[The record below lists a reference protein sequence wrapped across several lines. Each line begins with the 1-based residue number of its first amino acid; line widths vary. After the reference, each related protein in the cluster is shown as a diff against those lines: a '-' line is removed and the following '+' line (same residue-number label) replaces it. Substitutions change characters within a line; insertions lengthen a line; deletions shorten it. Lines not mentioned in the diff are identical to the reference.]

1 MSADFSSFMN
11 RMKGM
16 AENVDLRRRCVAR
29 ALCWMLLAVSAS
41 VGAGTSLS
49 FNQDIRPIL
58 SENCFLCHGP
68 DEASRKAKLRLD
80 DPKSALANRG
90 GIRAIVPGK
99 PEQSELIRRIDADNL
114 EDRMPPKNSGRR
126 LKDAEK
132 AALKA
137 WIAAGAEYERHWSF
151 EPIARPAVPEIPG
164 GAVSVHPIDRFL
176 LVRLRERGLGFS
188 PEASRE
194 RWIRRVTFDLTGLP
208 PTLREVDA
216 FLSDSKPGSY
226 ERLIDRLLHRASYGE
241 RMASEWLDVARYSDT
256 YGYQVDRDRFV
267 WPWRDWV
274 VEAFNANLP
283 YDQFITWQLA
293 GDLLP
298 GAEEHQILATTF
310 CRLHP
315 QKVEGGSVPE
325 EFRVEYVADR
335 TQTAATAFMGL
346 TLECARC
353 HDHKYDPIQQTEYY
367 QLSSFFANIDE
378 AGLYSYFTDSV
389 PTPILVFDSAEK
401 KERLRQMREEELPAK
416 EQALAAAIEAAKS
429 CFQSW
434 LIQGR
439 MSWEP
444 LISGLAYFD
453 FEAMEEGKIPNRW
466 NPEKPASSPAAN
478 RQTAGKSGLGL
489 VLSGDDEVDLKT
501 GNFPRH
507 QPFSFSLWVKIPK
520 HFDRAVIFH
529 RSRAWTDAAS
539 RGYQFLLEEGKP
551 SFSLIHFWP
560 GNAIRIR
567 GRDPLPVRRF
577 VHLGVTYDGSSRAEG
592 LRLFVDGEAIEL
604 EMVKDQLTKNITGGG
619 HDNAAIGARFRD
631 KGFPGGVVDEFRI
644 FERTLSPAEMRHL
657 FDGQTLARL
666 LKTPAD
672 LLSPQEK
679 KALQAYYFATVD
691 AQVAAAREA
700 LKTFRSRMNKTED
713 GMREIMVMKES
724 RHPRVSYLLVRGAY
738 DARST
743 PVANETPKI
752 LPNFPQDWPRNRLG
766 LARWLTAP
774 NHPLTARVTVNRYWQ
789 MIFGRGLVKTPEDFG
804 SQGSP
809 PSHPQLLD
817 WLAADFMENGW
828 DVKRLLRQLV
838 TSTAYRQRSEA
849 NADLLRAD
857 PENIWLSRS
866 PKRRWPAEMI
876 RDNALA
882 VSGLLSTKIGGPPVK
897 PYEVAAAFKP
907 SKVDQGEGLYRRSLY
922 TYWKRT
928 APAPVMMA
936 LDASKRDVC
945 SVRRETTAT
954 PLQSFVFLNDPQFVE
969 AARNLARQVLQSD
982 WTRDNQRLTHLFRR
996 LTSRRPTQ
1004 AEMAVLQKLLQ
1015 EQRNYFDADPN
1026 RAKAF
1031 LSVGF
1036 SEIAESEKTA
1046 ELAALTAVA
1055 SALMSHDECLVK
1067 H

>member
-1 MSADFSSFMN
+1 MN
-11 RMKGM
+11 RMKDM
-16 AENVDLRRRCVAR
+16 IKSASWRRRFAAQ
-29 ALCWMLLAVSAS
+29 ALCGMLLAAAPSA
-41 VGAGTSLS
+41 GAEDAPS

-68 DEASRKAKLRLD
+68 DKASRKAKLRLD
-80 DPKSALANRG
+80 ELGSALADRE
-90 GIRAIVPGK
+90 GIRAIAPGK
-99 PEQSELIRRIDADNL
+99 PEQSELIRRIYVDDL
-114 EDRMPPKNSGRR
+114 EDRMPPENSGRS

-132 AALKA
+132 AMLKA
-137 WIAAGAEYERHWSF
+137 WIASGAEYERHWAF
-151 EPIARPAVPEIPG
+151 EPIVRPAVPEIPG
-164 GAVSVHPIDRFL
+164 DAVSVHPMDRFL
-176 LVRLRERGLGFS
+176 LARLRERGLGFS
-188 PEASRE
+188 PAASRE
-194 RWIRRVTFDLTGLP
+194 RWIRRASFDLTGLP
-208 PTLREVDA
+208 PTLREVDE
-216 FLSDSKPGSY
+216 FLSDSQPGSY

-274 VEAFNANLP
+274 VEAFNVNLP
-283 YDQFITWQLA
+283 YDQFLTWQLA

-298 GAEEHQILATTF
+298 EAKDRQILATTF

-335 TQTAATAFMGL
+335 AQTAATAFMGL

-389 PTPILVFDSAEK
+389 PTPTLVFDSAEK
-401 KERLRQMREEELPAK
+401 KERLRKMREEKLPAQ
-416 EQALAAAIEAAKS
+416 EQALAKAVEDAES
-429 CFQSW
+429 RFQSW

-439 MSWEP
+439 TSREP
-444 LISGLAYFD
+444 LLSGLAYFD
-453 FEAMEEGKIPNRW
+453 FEAMVEGKIPNRW

-501 GNFPRH
+501 GNFPRY
-507 QPFSFSLWVKIPK
+507 QPFSFSLWAKIPK
-520 HFDRAVIFH
+520 LLNRAVIFH

-560 GNAIRIR
+560 GNAIRVR
-567 GRDPLPVRRF
+567 GRNPLPLQHF

-592 LRLFVDGEAIEL
+592 LRIFVDGEAVEL
-604 EMVKDQLTKNITGGG
+604 EIVKDQLTKNITGGG
-619 HDNAAIGARFRD
+619 HDNVAIGARFRD
-631 KGFPGGVVDEFRI
+631 KGFLGGVVDEFRI

-666 LKTPAD
+666 LQTPAD
-672 LLSPQEK
+672 SLSAQERK
-679 KALQAYYFATVD
+679 SLRDYYLAAVD
-691 AQVAAAREA
+691 AQVAAARET
-700 LKTFRSRMNKTED
+700 LKAFRSQLNKTED
-713 GMREIMVMKES
+713 GMREIMAMKES
-724 RHPRVSYLLVRGAY
+724 ERPRASYLLIRGAY

-743 PVANETPKI
+743 PVASQTPKV
-752 LPNFPQDWPRNRLG
+752 LPEFRKDWPRNRLG

-809 PSHPQLLD
+809 PSHPKLLD
-817 WLAADFMENGW
+817 WLAADFIENGW

-838 TSTAYRQRSEA
+838 TSAAYRQRSEA

-866 PKRRWPAEMI
+866 PKRRLPAEMI

-882 VSGLLSTKIGGPPVK
+882 VSGLLSTQIGGPPVK
-897 PYEVAAAFKP
+897 PYEVAASFKP
-907 SKVDQGEGLYRRSLY
+907 SKVDSGEGLHRRSLY

-954 PLQSFVFLNDPQFVE
+954 PLQAFVFLNDPQFVE
-969 AARNLARQVLQSD
+969 AARNLALRVVQSE
-982 WTRDNQRLTHLFRR
+982 WTKDGQRLSQLFRR
-996 LTSRRPTQ
+996 LTSRWPTQ
-1004 AEMAVLQKLLQ
+1004 AESAVLQKMLQ
-1015 EQRNYFDADPN
+1015 EQRSYFAADPN
-1026 RAKAF
+1026 RAKTF

-1036 SEIAESEKTA
+1036 SALAEAEKTA
-1046 ELAALTAVA
+1046 ELAALAAVA

>member
-1 MSADFSSFMN
+1 
-11 RMKGM
+11 M
-16 AENVDLRRRCVAR
+16 AL
-29 ALCWMLLAVSAS
+29 S
-41 VGAGTSLS
+41 VGAEASPS

-68 DEASRKAKLRLD
+68 DKASRKAKLRLD
-80 DPKSALANRG
+80 EPGSALADRD

-114 EDRMPPKNSGRR
+114 EDRMPPKDSGRR

-132 AALKA
+132 AMLKA
-137 WIAAGAEYERHWSF
+137 WIASGAEYERHWAF
-151 EPIARPAVPEIPG
+151 EPIVRPAVPEIPG
-164 GAVSVHPIDRFL
+164 DSIGLHPMDRFL
-176 LVRLRERGLGFS
+176 LARLRERGLRFS

-194 RWIRRVTFDLTGLP
+194 RWIRRASFDLTGLP

-283 YDQFITWQLA
+283 YDQFLTWQLA

-389 PTPILVFDSAEK
+389 PTPTLVFDSAQK
-401 KERLRQMREEELPAK
+401 KERLQQMRDELPAQ
-416 EQALAAAIEAAKS
+416 EQALAEVVEAAENR
-429 CFQSW
+429 FQSW

-439 MSWEP
+439 TSREP

-453 FEAMEEGKIPNRW
+453 FEAMEGGKIPNRW
-466 NPEKPASSPAAN
+466 NPEKPASSPEAN
-478 RQTAGKSGLGL
+478 RQAAGKSGLGL

-501 GNFPRH
+501 GNFPRY

-520 HFDRAVIFH
+520 LLDRAVIFH

-560 GNAIRIR
+560 GNAVRVR
-567 GRDPLPVRRF
+567 GRNPLPLRQF
-577 VHLGVTYDGSSRAEG
+577 VHLGVTYDGSCRAEG

-604 EMVKDQLTKNITGGG
+604 EIGKDQLTKNITGGG
-619 HDNAAIGARFRD
+619 HDNVAIGARFRD

-644 FERTLSPAEMRHL
+644 FERTLAPAEMRHL

-666 LKTPAD
+666 LQTPAD
-672 LLSPQEK
+672 LLSAQEK
-679 KALQAYYFATVD
+679 KSLQAYYLAAVD
-691 AQVAAAREA
+691 AQVAAARET
-700 LKTFRSRMNKTED
+700 LKTFRNRLNKTED

-724 RHPRVSYLLVRGAY
+724 KPPRASYLLIRGAY

-743 PVANETPKI
+743 PVANETPKV
-752 LPNFPQDWPRNRLG
+752 LPDFPQDWPRNRLG

-809 PSHPQLLD
+809 PSHPKLLD

-838 TSTAYRQRSEA
+838 TSAAYRQRSEA

-857 PENIWLSRS
+857 PKNIWLSRS

-897 PYEVAAAFKP
+897 PYEVAASFKP
-907 SKVDQGEGLYRRSLY
+907 SKVDSGEGLHRRSLY

-954 PLQSFVFLNDPQFVE
+954 PLQAFVFLNDPQFVE
-969 AARNLARQVLQSD
+969 AARNLARQVLQSGLTQD
-982 WTRDNQRLTHLFRR
+982 DQRLSQLFRR
-996 LTSRRPTQ
+996 LTSRRPTS
-1004 AEMAVLQKLLQ
+1004 AESAVLQKMLQ
-1015 EQRNYFDADPN
+1015 EQRNYFAADTN

-1036 SEIAESEKTA
+1036 SALAESEKTA
-1046 ELAALTAVA
+1046 ELAALAAVA

>member
-1 MSADFSSFMN
+1 
-11 RMKGM
+11 MKGITKS
-16 AENVDLRRRCVAR
+16 VSLRRKFAAQAFCG
-29 ALCWMLLAVSAS
+29 MLFAMAPSAS
-41 VGAGTSLS
+41 AEASLS

-80 DPKSALANRG
+80 EPGSALADRD
-90 GIRAIVPGK
+90 GIRVIVPGK
-99 PEQSELIRRIDADNL
+99 PEQSELIRRIDADKL
-114 EDRMPPKNSGRR
+114 ENRMPPENSGRR

-132 AALKA
+132 AMLKA
-137 WIAAGAEYERHWSF
+137 WIASGAEYEKHWAF
-151 EPIARPAVPEIPG
+151 EPIVRPAVPEIPG
-164 GAVSVHPIDRFL
+164 DSVGLHPIDRFL
-176 LVRLRERGLGFS
+176 LARLRERGLRFS

-194 RWIRRVTFDLTGLP
+194 RWIRRASFDLTGLP

-216 FLSDSKPGSY
+216 FLSDSQPGSY

-298 GAEEHQILATTF
+298 GAEDRQILATAF

-353 HDHKYDPIQQTEYY
+353 HDHKYDPIQQKEYY

-389 PTPILVFDSAEK
+389 PTPTLVFDSAQK
-401 KERLRQMREEELPAK
+401 KERLRQMRDKLPSQK
-416 EQALAAAIEAAKS
+416 QALAEAVEAAKNR
-429 CFQSW
+429 FQSW
-434 LIQGR
+434 LLQGR
-439 MSWEP
+439 TSREP

-466 NPEKPASSPAAN
+466 NPEKPASSPPAN
-478 RQTAGKSGLGL
+478 RQTVGKSGLGL

-501 GNFPRH
+501 GNFPRC
-507 QPFSFSLWVKIPK
+507 QPFSFSLWAKIPK
-520 HFDRAVIFH
+520 RLDRAVIFH

-560 GNAIRIR
+560 GNAVRVR
-567 GRDPLPVRRF
+567 GRDPLPLRRF

-604 EMVKDQLTKNITGGG
+604 EIVKDQLTKNITGGG

-631 KGFPGGVVDEFRI
+631 KGFSGGVVDEFRI
-644 FERTLSPAEMRHL
+644 FERTLAPVEMRHL

-666 LKTPAD
+666 LQTPTD
-672 LLSPQEK
+672 SLSAQERED
-679 KALQAYYFATVD
+679 LQAYYLAAVD
-691 AQVAAAREA
+691 DQVAEARET
-700 LKTFRSRMNKTED
+700 LKTFRSQMNKVED

-724 RHPRVSYLLVRGAY
+724 KRPRASYLLLRGAY

-743 PVANETPKI
+743 PVANQTPKV
-752 LPNFPQDWPRNRLG
+752 LPDFPKDWPQNRLG

-809 PSHPQLLD
+809 PSHPKLLD
-817 WLAADFMENGW
+817 WLAADFIENGW
-828 DVKRLLRQLV
+828 NVKRLLRQLL
-838 TSTAYRQRSEA
+838 TSAAYRQRSEA

-882 VSGLLSTKIGGPPVK
+882 VSGLLSTQIGGPPVK

-907 SKVDQGEGLYRRSLY
+907 SKVDSGEGLYRRSLY

-954 PLQSFVFLNDPQFVE
+954 PLQAFVFLNDPQFVE
-969 AARNLARQVLQSD
+969 AARNLARRVLQSG
-982 WTRDNQRLTHLFRR
+982 LTKDDEQLSHLFRC

-1004 AEMAVLQKLLQ
+1004 AEMAVLQQLLQ
-1015 EQRNYFDADPN
+1015 EQRNYFAADTN

-1036 SEIAESEKTA
+1036 SALAESEKTA
-1046 ELAALTAVA
+1046 ELAALSSVA

>member
-1 MSADFSSFMN
+1 MN
-11 RMKGM
+11 GMKGM
-16 AENVDLRRRCVAR
+16 TKNASWRRRFAAQV
-29 ALCWMLLAVSAS
+29 LCGMLLAAAPSAS
-41 VGAGTSLS
+41 AEDTPS

-68 DEASRKAKLRLD
+68 DKASRKAKLRLD
-80 DPKSALANRG
+80 EPGSALADRN
-90 GIRAIVPGK
+90 GIRAIAPGK
-99 PEQSELIRRIDADNL
+99 PEQSELIRRIYADDL
-114 EDRMPPKNSGRR
+114 EDRMPPENSGRS

-132 AALKA
+132 AMLKA
-137 WIAAGAEYERHWSF
+137 WIASGAEYERHWAF
-151 EPIARPAVPEIPG
+151 EPIVRPAVPEIPG
-164 GAVSVHPIDRFL
+164 DAVSVHPMDRFL
-176 LVRLRERGLGFS
+176 LARLRERGLGFS
-188 PEASRE
+188 PGASRD
-194 RWIRRVTFDLTGLP
+194 RWIRRASFDLTGLP
-208 PTLREVDA
+208 PTLREVDE
-216 FLSDSKPGSY
+216 FLSDSQPGSY

-274 VEAFNANLP
+274 VEAFNANLS
-283 YDQFITWQLA
+283 YDQFLTWQLA

-298 GAEEHQILATTF
+298 EAKERQILATTF

-389 PTPILVFDSAEK
+389 PTPTLVFDSAEK
-401 KERLRQMREEELPAK
+401 KERLRKMREEELPAQ
-416 EQALAAAIEAAKS
+416 EQALAKAEESAKGR
-429 CFQSW
+429 FQLW
-434 LIQGR
+434 LRQIR
-439 MSWEP
+439 TSREP
-444 LISGLAYFD
+444 LLSGLAYFD

-466 NPEKPASSPAAN
+466 NPEKPASSPPAN

-489 VLSGDDEVDLKT
+489 VLSGDDEVDLKI
-501 GNFPRH
+501 GNFPRY
-507 QPFSFSLWVKIPK
+507 QPFSFSLWAKIPK
-520 HFDRAVIFH
+520 LLDRAVIFH

-560 GNAIRIR
+560 GNAVRVR
-567 GRDPLPVRRF
+567 GRNPLPLRRF

-592 LRLFVDGEAIEL
+592 LRIFVDGEAIEL
-604 EMVKDQLTKNITGGG
+604 EIVKDQLTKNITGGG

-644 FERTLSPAEMRHL
+644 FERTLSPVEMRHL

-666 LKTPAD
+666 LQTPAD
-672 LLSPQEK
+672 SLSAQESK
-679 KALQAYYFATVD
+679 SLRDYYLAAVD
-691 AQVAAAREA
+691 AQVAAARET
-700 LKTFRSRMNKTED
+700 LKAFRSQLNKTED
-713 GMREIMVMKES
+713 GMREIMAMKES
-724 RHPRVSYLLVRGAY
+724 ERPRASYLLIRGAY

-743 PVANETPKI
+743 PVASQTPKV
-752 LPNFPQDWPRNRLG
+752 LPEFRKDWPRNRLG

-809 PSHPQLLD
+809 PSHPKLLD
-817 WLAADFMENGW
+817 WLAADFIENGW

-838 TSTAYRQRSEA
+838 TSAAYRQRSEV

-866 PKRRWPAEMI
+866 PKRRLPAEMI

-882 VSGLLSTKIGGPPVK
+882 VSGLLSTRIGGPPVK
-897 PYEVAAAFKP
+897 PYEVAASFKP
-907 SKVDQGEGLYRRSLY
+907 SKVDSGEGLYRRSLY

-954 PLQSFVFLNDPQFVE
+954 PLQAFVFLNDPQFVE
-969 AARNLARQVLQSD
+969 AARNLALRVVQSELTKD
-982 WTRDNQRLTHLFRR
+982 GQRLSHLFRR

-1004 AEMAVLQKLLQ
+1004 AEAAVLQKMLQ
-1015 EQRNYFDADPN
+1015 EQRSYFAADPN
-1026 RAKAF
+1026 RAKSF

-1036 SEIAESEKTA
+1036 SALAEAEKTA
-1046 ELAALTAVA
+1046 ELAALAAVV